1 LSEPIG
7 YFVILESMAIFSVGA
22 KLVLIFAQPQTESY
36 QTCGR
41 EVMSPPETSTGD
53 AKEIEVKRAA

>member
-1 LSEPIG
+1 M
-7 YFVILESMAIFSVGA
+7 ILESMAIFSVGA